1 MSPNPLPIH
10 SRLTANNEL
19 PCSPLDSTVQA
30 YRDALRA
37 QQYSEHTIDRYLGVL
52 KHFDHWMDFNGLG
65 PRDIDVTLVDAFVQG
80 HLSTCNCNLK
90 LHGSVGES
98 KAALRHLLKL
108 LPSTLIEL
116 SCPTNTITAELDLF
130 ADYLRNI
137 RGVKPGT
144 VAYFCR
150 DVRALLSY
158 CFKDRQIEPHH
169 LRTIQ
174 IDAFLRSAGLHMR
187 TSSVQVVC
195 TSLRSYFRFRSLKGD
210 ATETLSAS
218 LPRFSRRNQR
228 LPKTLS
234 ETQLV
239 AFLKAFDL
247 SNPVELRDYA
257 IARCLLD
264 LGLRGDE
271 VTHLTLQSV
280 DWRSATLI
288 LSNTKSKRAQRMP
301 LPAATGEV
309 IARYL
314 HDARPQTADRRLFV
328 RHRAPVGK
336 PLDPAAIRS
345 AMNRAFERCG
355 LRDQFC
361 NTHVLRRTMAT
372 RLQRAGI
379 SVKEIADLLRHG
391 DLDTAKTYARVDVE
405 SLRKV
410 ALPWPGSLS

>member
-1 MSPNPLPIH
+1 MNPNPLPIAF
-10 SRLTANNEL
+10 RPTTNDEL
-19 PCSPLDSTVQA
+19 PCSSLGGPVQA
-30 YRDALRA
+30 CLDALHA
-37 QQYSEHTIDRYLGVL
+37 QHYSACTIDRYIAVL
-52 KHFDHWMDFNGLG
+52 QHFDRWIQASGLRLEEVG
-65 PRDIDVTLVDAFVQG
+65 ATIVNRFVHS
-80 HLSTCNCNLK
+80 HLPTCTCNLK
-90 LHGSVGES
+90 LHSRPGEAR
-98 KAALRHLLKL
+98 AALGHLLKL
-108 LPSTLIEL
+108 LPAAL
-116 SCPTNTITAELDLF
+116 SQPSRPLDPIAAELEKF
-130 ADYLRNI
+130 ADYLRRV
-137 RGVKPGT
+137 RGLMPCT

-150 DVRALLSY
+150 DAGALLSY
-158 CFKDRQIEPHH
+158 CFKDGPIEPGH
-169 LRTIQ
+169 LQTAQ
-174 IDAFLRSAGLHMR
+174 IDAFLRSAGLHRR
-187 TSSVQVVC
+187 TSSVQILC
-195 TSLRSYFRFRSLKGD
+195 TSLRSYFRFRALQGD
-210 ATETLSAS
+210 ATETLSAL
-218 LPRFSRRNQR
+218 LPRLARPSQR

-234 ETQLV
+234 EPQLA

-271 VTHLTLQSV
+271 VTHLTLESL
-280 DWRSATLI
+280 DWRNATLS
-288 LSNTKSKRAQRMP
+288 LSSTKSKRAQRMP

-328 RHRAPVGK
+328 RHRAPAGK
-336 PLDPAAIRS
+336 PLDTAAIRN
-345 AMNRAFERCG
+345 AMNRAFKRCG

-372 RLQRAGI
+372 RLQCAGV

-391 DLDTAKTYARVDVE
+391 DLDTATSYARVDVQ

>member
-1 MSPNPLPIH
+1 
-10 SRLTANNEL
+10 
-19 PCSPLDSTVQA
+19 
-30 YRDALRA
+30 
-37 QQYSEHTIDRYLGVL
+37 
-52 KHFDHWMDFNGLG
+52 
-65 PRDIDVTLVDAFVQG
+65 
-80 HLSTCNCNLK
+80 
-90 LHGSVGES
+90 
-98 KAALRHLLKL
+98 
-108 LPSTLIEL
+108 
-116 SCPTNTITAELDLF
+116 
-130 ADYLRNI
+130 
-137 RGVKPGT
+137 
-144 VAYFCR
+144 
-150 DVRALLSY
+150 
-158 CFKDRQIEPHH
+158 
-169 LRTIQ
+169 
-174 IDAFLRSAGLHMR
+174 MR

-218 LPRFSRRNQR
+218 LPRFPHRNQQ

-257 IARCLLD
+257 IARCMLD

-280 DWRSATLI
+280 DWRSAALI
-288 LSNTKSKRAQRMP
+288 LNNTKSKREQRMP

-314 HDARPQTADRRLFV
+314 RDARPQTADRRLFV
-328 RHRAPVGK
+328 RHRAPIGK

-372 RLQRAGI
+372 RLQCAGI
-379 SVKEIADLLRHG
+379 SVKEIADLLRHS